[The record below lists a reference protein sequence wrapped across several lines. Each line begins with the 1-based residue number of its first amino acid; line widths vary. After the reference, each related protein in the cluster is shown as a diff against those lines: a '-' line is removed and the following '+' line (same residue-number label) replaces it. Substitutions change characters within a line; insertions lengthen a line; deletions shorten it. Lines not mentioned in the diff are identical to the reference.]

1 MAVPALTTA
10 QHRRRVAELRR
21 AGCRVETRTLPSG
34 DRVVLKKCPPGAHVR
49 PLRENQTPAPNA
61 LGYLVLAAFAGAA
74 LYAIF
79 RPKPAAA
86 ATMTPPPQATAC
98 TLETAQDF
106 ARLEAWA
113 TTKNIGAVYLPATAT
128 PPLPANSA
136 LARSFVTSGAS
147 IVVVTNDGKFW
158 TYDTGEPVEST
169 AYRADFC
176 AFKPTAAVSGIRW
189 MD

>member
-1 MAVPALTTA
+1 MAVPQLTRA
-10 QHRRRVAELRR
+10 QSQRRIAELR
-21 AGCRVETRTLPSG
+21 AQGCDVAIVNMPNGDQRVMSR
-34 DRVVLKKCPPGAHVR
+34 CPGALLSN
-49 PLRENQTPAPNA
+49 PLLANQTPAPNA

-79 RPKPAAA
+79 RPKQAAA
-86 ATMTPPPQATAC
+86 ATMTPPPPATAC
-98 TLETAQDF
+98 TLETAKDF

-113 TTKNIGAVYLPATAT
+113 TTKNIGAVYLPATAA

-176 AFKPTAAVSGIRW
+176 AFRPAAVSGVRW

>member
-1 MAVPALTTA
+1 MTVPQLTRA
-10 QHRRRVAELRR
+10 QSQRRIAELRSR
-21 AGCRVETRTLPSG
+21 GCDVAIVNMPNGDQRVMSR
-34 DRVVLKKCPPGAHVR
+34 CPGALLDN
-49 PLRENQTPAPNA
+49 PTPAPNA
-61 LGYLVLAAFAGAA
+61 VGYLVLAAFAGAA

-79 RPKPAAA
+79 RPKRAQA
-86 ATMTPPPQATAC
+86 ATMTPPPPATAC

-106 ARLEAWA
+106 ARLETWA
-113 TTKNIGAVYLPATAT
+113 TTKNIGAVYLPATTA

-158 TYDTGEPVEST
+158 TYDTGQPVESA
-169 AYRADFC
+169 AYREDFC
-176 AFKPTAAVSGIRW
+176 AFKPAAVSGVRW